1 MLCLVAISLFFIF
14 IFSMP
19 KKSIGSLELMNNF
32 LGLLQWQLEVV
43 VDLDNPKS
51 NWTNFLFLFYLST
64 CIIIIGSKNR
74 LKLKIKLI
82 E

>member
-1 MLCLVAISLFFIF
+1 
-14 IFSMP
+14 MP

-51 NWTNFLFLFYLST
+51 NWTNFFVFVLLVHMYHYYWFKKSTKTKNKINRMMGSQFYT
-64 CIIIIGSKNR
+64 R
-74 LKLKIKLI
+74 L
-82 E
+82 